1 MSVYCFLTCVIPLAS
16 SRKVPEPLAS
26 TVFSLALSA
35 VVMCAAVGVW
45 FRDVM
50 FAKKNKNIL
59 LIVGGATQTACIF
72 SFCFFFVFFCF
83 FLFFSVFFCF
93 FCCKLF

>member
-1 MSVYCFLTCVIPLAS
+1 MSVYCFLTCVIPLGS

-35 VVMCAAVGVW
+35 VVMCVAVGVW

-59 LIVGGATQTACIF
+59 LIVGGATETACIF
-72 SFCFFFVFFCF
+72 RFCFFLFFFCF
-83 FLFFSVFFCF
+83 FLFFSVF
-93 FCCKLF
+93 LL

>member
-35 VVMCAAVGVW
+35 VVMCVAVGVW

-50 FAKKNKNIL
+50 FAKKKNIL
-59 LIVGGATQTACIF
+59 LIVGGATETACIF
-72 SFCFFFVFFCF
+72 RFCFLFFYVFFCF
-83 FLFFSVFFCF
+83 FVVNCF
-93 FCCKLF
+93 KLF

>member
-45 FRDVM
+45 FRYVM
-50 FAKKNKNIL
+50 FAKKIK
-59 LIVGGATQTACIF
+59 TYC
-72 SFCFFFVFFCF
+72 
-83 FLFFSVFFCF
+83 
-93 FCCKLF
+93 

>member
-35 VVMCAAVGVW
+35 VVMCVAVGVW

-59 LIVGGATQTACIF
+59 LIVGGATETACIF
-72 SFCFFFVFFCF
+72 RFCFFLF
-83 FLFFSVFFCF
+83 FLFFSVFSVFFVVNCF
-93 FCCKLF
+93 KLF

>member
-35 VVMCAAVGVW
+35 VVMCVAVGVW

-50 FAKKNKNIL
+50 FAKKNKNIF
-59 LIVGGATQTACIF
+59 LIVGGATETACIF
-72 SFCFFFVFFCF
+72 RFCF
-83 FLFFSVFFCF
+83 FLFFSVFFFCFFPFF

>member
-45 FRDVM
+45 FRYVM

-59 LIVGGATQTACIF
+59 LIVGGATETACIF
-72 SFCFFFVFFCF
+72 SFCFFLFFSVFFVFFCF
-83 FLFFSVFFCF
+83 FLFFLFF
-93 FCCKLF
+93 LL

>member
-35 VVMCAAVGVW
+35 VVMCVAVGVW

-59 LIVGGATQTACIF
+59 LIVGGATETACIF
-72 SFCFFFVFFCF
+72 RFCFFFFFLFFFVFFCF
-83 FLFFSVFFCF
+83 FLFF
-93 FCCKLF
+93 LL